1 MKTKAYF
8 FHNFLHRLLHVAV
21 ICFIFL
27 VLFTVYPKD
36 FVYAESKSTSVYD
49 GSAVITYS
57 GQNPVLYLNGTKVT
71 NEIYPGYV
79 FDNTTVFSLKY
90 FFGLT
95 GICSY
100 EYREKEKLVIAVH
113 KDCVIRFV
121 IDSPVAYVNDTA
133 YILPTVPRLLTPSAA
148 GEPEIYL
155 PAEFTLKALG
165 YRVARDTASFDLTI
179 TNAVLEP
186 RDNIPIASKTPEFE
200 RTSYKKELFSYS
212 TYDQLVFYQNKKGYA
227 VPEKLLA
234 YSCKNSDAIYFQGI
248 TEDQLTITDTSD
260 LLEITVS
267 GSFNPFGNICYYE
280 PENNY
285 LSYFGIKNRNNFT
298 VNIFKTTE
306 LHYYTYTV
314 TNGCV
319 LHITDSLDRKR
330 DRLVVMNE
338 NDLKQCYGEI
348 VLAQS
353 TKELLPPVIVD
364 RGFFTIQLPAK
375 LTSTDI
381 SFEDDYLNSRLIFK
395 LPGNQVAFL
404 AEQEL
409 YNPVKT
415 VQDVSF
421 QYNVSEN
428 KTYMIITTTK
438 IQGCKYT
445 VEGNILSARIDDPRE
460 LYDKIVVLDAGHGGI
475 DPGTSR
481 NSILEKNI
489 NFTIVNQYLADLFQ
503 NSDIKVYFTRNT
515 DTKIALEQRAAMSAE
530 VGADFFI
537 SVHINANNSPLAN
550 GTSVY
555 YSSSNNTPNAAGLT
569 SKILAGRLLEK
580 LTDAMGTRNAGLLTA
595 KFVVIHENTVPAA
608 LVELA
613 FITNDADFKK
623 IKDTAYQKKA
633 AKAIYEVINE
643 IFQLK

>member
-8 FHNFLHRLLHVAV
+8 FHDFLHRLLHVAA

-27 VLFTVYPKD
+27 VLFTFYPKG
-36 FVYAESKSTSVYD
+36 FVYAEPESTSVYD

-90 FFGLT
+90 FFGAT

-113 KDCVIRFV
+113 KDYVIRFV

-165 YRVARDTASFDLTI
+165 YQVARNTASFDLII
-179 TNAVLEP
+179 TNAALEP
-186 RDNIPIASKTPEFE
+186 RGNIPIASKTPEFE
-200 RTSYKKELFSYS
+200 RASYKKELFSYS

-234 YSCKNSDAIYFQGI
+234 YSCNNSDAIYFQGI

-260 LLEITVS
+260 LLEITIS
-267 GSFNPFGNICYYE
+267 DSFNPFGTICYYE
-280 PENNY
+280 PENKY
-285 LSYFGIKNRNNFT
+285 LSYFGIKNKTNFT
-298 VNIFKTTE
+298 VNILKTTE
-306 LHYYTYTV
+306 LYYYTYNV

-319 LHITDSLDRKR
+319 LHITGSSDKKK

-338 NDLKQCYGEI
+338 KDLKQCYGEI

-364 RGFFTIQLPAK
+364 RSFFTIQLPAK
-375 LTSTDI
+375 VAPTDI

-395 LPGNQVAFL
+395 LPGNHVAFL

-415 VQDVSF
+415 VQNVSF

-428 KTYMIITTTK
+428 KTYMIITTAK
-438 IQGCKYT
+438 IQGCRYT
-445 VEGNILSARIDDPRE
+445 IEDNILSARIDDPRE

-481 NSILEKNI
+481 NSVLEKNI

-569 SKILAGRLLEK
+569 SKILASSLLGK

-623 IKDTAYQKKA
+623 IKDTSYQKKA

-643 IFQLK
+643 MFQL